1 MARIKEEDLH
11 LNLIIGGD
19 DTRKKTSELRGELS
33 QTKTSLVALEKE
45 RAKLSKSGKVGAE
58 ESNRK
63 QRKRLE
69 KQLEAPEEWVSR
81 GGRPAFWVA
90 LK

>member
-1 MARIKEEDLH
+1 MARIKEEDLR

-19 DTRKKTSELRGELS
+19 DTRKKMSELRGELS

-81 GGRPAFWVA
+81 
-90 LK
+90 

>member
-1 MARIKEEDLH
+1 MARIKEEDLR

-19 DTRKKTSELRGELS
+19 DTRKKMSELRGELS

-45 RAKLSKSGKVGAE
+45 RAKLNKSGKANAE

-63 QRKRLE
+63 QQKRLE

-81 GGRPAFWVA
+81 
-90 LK
+90 